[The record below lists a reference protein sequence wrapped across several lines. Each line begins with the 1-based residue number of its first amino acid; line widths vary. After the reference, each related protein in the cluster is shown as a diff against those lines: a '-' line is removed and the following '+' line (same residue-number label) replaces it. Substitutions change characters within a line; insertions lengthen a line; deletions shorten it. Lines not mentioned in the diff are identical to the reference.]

1 MDALRRMGSPAGVLL
16 VVSTLTACGGGSESV
31 LLLTT
36 TPPTTSAPAAAT
48 IPPDDDPA
56 VGEVSPQDQVDEAAI
71 TTTTLDAGTSTSEVT
86 APPETSPAAEDVV
99 DLALVLRDDGLGPLP
114 FGTSVVAALDLLTD
128 QLGVPVSDLVRE
140 YPVEDGGRY
149 LDEFGDFSFAY
160 PFGRQTCFSNELCIE
175 SGGPT
180 PAELAFVGWSQGE
193 SETSPLATGASVTV
207 GMRLDSV
214 GSASVDPGGCFA
226 FGTGSI
232 DGITLQLQSFGEPFV
247 AVADDGSVI
256 AGRPSAADIE
266 VVGLSAGT
274 SPEFLHG
281 DC

>member
-1 MDALRRMGSPAGVLL
+1 VDTLLRMGSPAGVLL
-16 VVSTLTACGGGSESV
+16 ALSTLAACGGGSESV

-36 TPPTTSAPAAAT
+36 TTPTTTSPAAAT
-48 IPPDDDPA
+48 IPSGDAAD
-56 VGEVSPQDQVDEAAI
+56 GEESPQDQVDEAATTSI
-71 TTTTLDAGTSTSEVT
+71 TVEDESSISEVT
-86 APPETSPAAEDVV
+86 APPETAPPDDDVV

-140 YPVEDGGRY
+140 YPVEDGGSY
-149 LDEFGDFSFAY
+149 LDEFGDFSFDH
-160 PFGRQTCFSNELCIE
+160 PFGRQTCFSNELCVE

-193 SETSPLATGASVTV
+193 SETSPLATAASVTV

-214 GSASVDPGGCFA
+214 DSVRIDPGGCFA

-232 DGITLQLQSFGEPFV
+232 DGIALQLQSFGEPFTE
-247 AVADDGSVI
+247 VADDGAVV
-256 AGRPSAADIE
+256 AGRPSASEIE
-266 VVGLSAGT
+266 VVGLSAGA